1 MGYTARDLTLEAAR
15 DVGPRKTP
23 SRPSLPPA
31 QIKKLLDSRHER
43 EVLDGL
49 RRVIALQYAHPPQ
62 PTLTYFPAVLK
73 TLSTPYPSTR
83 PLVYNYLLH
92 HAELDPDTALLSINT
107 IQKSL
112 SDSNARIRAMALKTM
127 SGIQVPVISQIVSLA
142 IKKGISDLSP
152 LVRKAAALACVK
164 CVRLDASTR
173 PQIEEYL
180 AQLLADK
187 QYYVAGAAVQAFME
201 VCPERIDLIHPV
213 YRRLCR
219 MCVDMDEWGQIALT
233 KMMNSYARKCFPRR
247 TKRIKRSQTREEKAR
262 VFYEEPDA
270 PYEDDKNDDDYEDVD
285 VVVPDLELFLTSIK
299 PLLHSRNSAVLL
311 AVTKSYLILAPTTH
325 LPLAIDPLI
334 ALLRSPQD
342 IQEVALANI
351 VQVCLRDPQLFVPHI
366 RHFLLRSTDA
376 APKWK
381 LKLEVLT
388 LTFPLVGKEMQTL
401 VLAELEHFSR
411 SHDAELVRES
421 VKAIGRC
428 AHGSSPVV
436 SRRCLALLLRQIHSP
451 DQHLVGEAIEVVRQ
465 LIQRNPEE
473 HRRTTVVRLAKNL
486 DSLTSAKARAS
497 VIWLIGEYAAP
508 DGEQG
513 VAVDVLRILVKEYKS
528 EASQEVKGQILLLG
542 ARCYLHW
549 LNAKNSGK
557 ADEGQDGTKMNGSG
571 AENGEDHGDGS
582 QKTPPIE
589 ALYTYLLHSLARYT
603 PSYDLR
609 DRARL
614 YRALLT
620 NNSSTDLASLLLL
633 APKPVPQAPSP
644 SEKRKDLV
652 LGSASLV
659 VGEKIKRC
667 DSESDWVKEG
677 EEPDP
682 KLREDGEVIGRR
694 SGEGSAG
701 RMLDEALGQRG
712 AEVPMAKVASAKG
725 KSLDDWLAEKSG
737 EESVDEESEE
747 DEDEDEV
754 SEEESSEYESESD
767 DDAEETGDDEED
779 EVNEKSA
786 LVR

>member
-342 IQEVALANI
+342 IQEVALANL

-549 LNAKNSGK
+549 LNVKNSGK

-582 QKTPPIE
+582 QKSPPIE

-725 KSLDDWLAEKSG
+725 KTLDDWLAEKSG

>member
-1 MGYTARDLTLEAAR
+1 M
-15 DVGPRKTP
+15 
-23 SRPSLPPA
+23 
-31 QIKKLLDSRHER
+31 
-43 EVLDGL
+43 
-49 RRVIALQYAHPPQ
+49 
-62 PTLTYFPAVLK
+62 
-73 TLSTPYPSTR
+73 
-83 PLVYNYLLH
+83 YNYLLH

-549 LNAKNSGK
+549 LNVKNSGK

-582 QKTPPIE
+582 QKSPPIE

-725 KSLDDWLAEKSG
+725 KTLDDWLAEKSG